1 MSAGLTFEGL
11 RKTFTGEA
19 GTVTAVDG
27 VSGVIAP
34 GKITGLVGPDAAG
47 KTTLIRMLAGLLV
60 PNAGTITKPPGHV
73 SYMPQK
79 FGLYEDLTVEQN
91 LVLYAD
97 LHGLDQKA
105 RKETFAKLHG
115 FTGLAPFTDRL
126 AGKLS
131 GGMKQK
137 LGLACTLV
145 VTPEVLLLDEPSVG
159 VDPVSRRELWAMV
172 QQLQNTGIAVL
183 WSTAYLDEAERCDHV
198 MLLHEGT
205 MLFDGAP
212 KDFTARSEGQTWR
225 MALPAKAAEKREL
238 QRAAAALPGVIDSQ
252 IQGRAL
258 RLVVEK
264 DAPAPTLPGL
274 TAEQIPPRLED
285 AYLAMLHPPHK
296 PPPIVE
302 HTEEVGSG
310 ELIRVHD
317 LTRKFG
323 AFTAVDH
330 LSFEVQ
336 RGEIFGLL
344 GPNGAGKSTT
354 FKMLCG
360 LIPASS
366 GEAHVAGF
374 DLRVARADARGR
386 LGYMAQKFAYVG
398 YLSVEQNMRFAAGV
412 YGLSKKEANERV
424 EEAIDAFGLAPYR
437 SSACGLLPLGIKQ
450 RMALACAI
458 LHRPAI
464 LFLDEPTSGVDPV
477 TRHEFWARINAMA
490 DAGMTVLVTSH
501 FIDEAEYC
509 DRLAIIYRGKM
520 IGLGSPEEIKA
531 QHDKGGAGLEAAF
544 ISLVENYD
552 REHPQ

>member
-1 MSAGLTFEGL
+1 MAIGLTFEGL

-34 GKITGLVGPDAAG
+34 GRITGLVGPDAAG

-79 FGLYEDLTVEQN
+79 FGLYEDLTVEEN
-91 LVLYAD
+91 LILYAD
-97 LHGLDQKA
+97 LHGLDEKA
-105 RKETFAKLHG
+105 RKATFAKLHT
-115 FTGLAPFTDRL
+115 FTGLAPFTNRL

-172 QQLQNTGIAVL
+172 QQLQSTGIAVL

-198 MLLHEGT
+198 MLLHEGKL
-205 MLFDGAP
+205 LFDGAP

-225 MALPAKAAEKREL
+225 IALPAKAAEKREL

-264 DAPAPTLPGL
+264 DAPTPKLPGL

-285 AYLAMLHPPHK
+285 AYLAMLNPPHK
-296 PPPIVE
+296 PPPAVE
-302 HTEEVGSG
+302 HTEEVGTG
-310 ELIRVHD
+310 DLIRVHD

-323 AFTAVDH
+323 DFIAVDH

-398 YLSVEQNMRFAAGV
+398 FLSVEQNMRFAAGV
-412 YGLSKKEANERV
+412 YGLAKKAAEARV
-424 EEAIDAFGLAPYR
+424 AEAIGAFGLEPYR
-437 SSACGLLPLGIKQ
+437 NSPCGLLPLGIKQ

-509 DRLAIIYRGKM
+509 DHLAIIYRGKM

-531 QHDKGGAGLEAAF
+531 QHDKEGAGLEAAF

>member
-1 MSAGLTFEGL
+1 MAVGLTFEGL

-34 GKITGLVGPDAAG
+34 GRVTGLVGPDAAG

-79 FGLYEDLTVEQN
+79 FGLYEDLTVEEN
-91 LVLYAD
+91 LILYAD
-97 LHGLDQKA
+97 LHGLDEKA
-105 RKETFAKLHG
+105 RKETFSKLHT
-115 FTGLAPFTDRL
+115 FTGLAPFTNRL

-198 MLLHEGT
+198 MLLHEGKL
-205 MLFDGAP
+205 LFDGAP

-225 MALPAKAAEKREL
+225 IALPAKAAEKREL

-264 DAPAPTLPGL
+264 DAPRPSLPGL

-285 AYLAMLHPPHK
+285 AYLAMLNPPHK
-296 PPPIVE
+296 PLPAVE
-302 HTEEVGSG
+302 HTEETGTG
-310 ELIRVHD
+310 DLIRVHD
-317 LTRKFG
+317 LTRIFG
-323 AFTAVDH
+323 DFTAVDH

-360 LIPASS
+360 LIPATS
-366 GEAHVAGF
+366 GEAYVAGF

-398 YLSVEQNMRFAAGV
+398 FLSVEQNMRFAAGV
-412 YGLSKKEANERV
+412 YGLAKKAAEDRV
-424 EEAIDAFGLAPYR
+424 AEAIDAFGLEPYR
-437 SSACGLLPLGIKQ
+437 NSPCGLLPLGIKQ

-477 TRHEFWARINAMA
+477 TRHDFWARINAMA

-531 QHDKGGAGLEAAF
+531 QHDKEGAGLEAAF